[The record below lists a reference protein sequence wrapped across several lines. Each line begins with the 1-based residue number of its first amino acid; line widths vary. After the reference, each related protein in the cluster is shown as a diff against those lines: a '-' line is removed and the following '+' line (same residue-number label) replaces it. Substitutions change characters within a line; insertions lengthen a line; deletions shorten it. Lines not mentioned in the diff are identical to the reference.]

1 MKQLASLGLLAIAA
15 LVSSCGSNHMQ
26 KLPSNANWQAQLTGG
41 TGPAASLNFLVNFN
55 LSVTNESFGQ
65 NANIDNFSFI
75 APSQCF
81 SGAPVVIASV
91 NLTNKLNTN
100 QINGSF
106 VLTVTSE
113 TGNVLTLSAI
123 PPTGEL
129 IGTASSNGF
138 VTNGV
143 VNGQWWLTPGS
154 GSLSSACSAGNA
166 TSPLPFTM
174 CQNAT
179 SCTTTSGASVLP
191 SQF

>member
-1 MKQLASLGLLAIAA
+1 MKQLAFLGLLAIAA

-41 TGPAASLNFLVNFN
+41 TGPTASLNFLVNFN
-55 LSVTNESFGQ
+55 LSVTNGSFGQ
-65 NANIDNFSFI
+65 NANVDNFSFI
-75 APSQCF
+75 TPSQCF
-81 SGAPVVIASV
+81 SGAPFVIASV
-91 NLTNKLNTN
+91 NLINKLNTN

-154 GSLSSACSAGNA
+154 GSSNSVCSAGSA
-166 TSPLPFTM
+166 TSPLPFIM

-179 SCTTTSGASVLP
+179 SCTTASGASILP